1 MPLAIHNWMRAEPL
15 EATLARI
22 KPLGYDYLEI
32 QGTPADYDI
41 PTVRQQLKKHGV
53 KCWGS
58 VTLMLGER
66 NLLAADAG
74 ARARSVQYVKDIITM
89 VKELDGEMVSVVPGT
104 VGKIVPGAR
113 PEEEW
118 DWAVASM
125 QECYEFAQAAG
136 IKLGIEPINRF
147 ETYFINR
154 GDQALALAEATGP
167 DCGVCLDIFHMNIEE
182 EDYLDTIRRC
192 SDRLVGFHVADN
204 NRMAPGMG
212 RIDWRE
218 LVATLQEVGFQG
230 PLSVEFAAPVDRTPA
245 NPYPDSIDT
254 DPQGLT
260 EEARKF
266 LEDHGSSALTEDF
279 YTMLTRRSAETL
291 LPLLNEHQD

>member
-15 EATLARI
+15 AATLARI
-22 KPLGYDYLEI
+22 APLGYEYLEI
-32 QGTPADYDI
+32 QGTPADYD
-41 PTVRQQLKKHGV
+41 TMEVRKLLKQYSI

-58 VTLMLGER
+58 VTLMLGTR
-66 NLLAADAG
+66 NLLAVDEAE
-74 ARARSVQYVKDIITM
+74 RAASVQYVKDIVTM
-89 VKELDGEMVSVVPGT
+89 VKELDGQMVSVVPGT
-104 VGKIVPGAR
+104 VGKIMPGAR

-118 DWAVASM
+118 EWAVASM

-136 IKLGIEPINRF
+136 VKLGIEPINRF
-147 ETYFINR
+147 ETYFVNR
-154 GDQALALAEATGP
+154 GDQARALAEATGP

-182 EDYLDTIRRC
+182 QDPHATIRRAG
-192 SDRLVGFHVADN
+192 DRLVGFHVAEN

-212 RIDWRE
+212 SIDWSA
-218 LVATLQEVGFQG
+218 LVNTLKEVGFTG

-245 NPYPDSIDT
+245 NPYPDNIDT

-266 LEDHGSSALTEDF
+266 LEDHGSSALTEEF
-279 YTMLTRRSAETL
+279 YTMLTRTSAETL
-291 LPLLNEHQD
+291 LPLL